1 MGYNAGHNQPS
12 GRYHATDWNNT
23 ITPIV
28 AAIEKNDGFSY
39 FKVTGPPASGK
50 MRRIARAAS
59 VAAETVGKRP
69 IFIVPTLLEKK
80 FVWLSA
86 EEKSVAGLV
95 ITWEDIFTNDSEQ
108 FLEAMDEAGT
118 TIIVK
123 LDGQRTLYSDFGQLV
138 IRDHIYHHFFEK
150 TKGWACTLVVMS
162 SFGMHKGQALGRL
175 AFASTDLGYNSA
187 ACEEAEAKLS
197 LPFERF
203 EAGTDISK
211 ATVELVIKAASES
224 EVITILSFL
233 PVRVAVEAIVTA
245 HEAGW
250 QVCYLN
256 SPAALR
262 SLQRQCRSIPQK
274 TSMFVMSDLTPGL
287 TTCSVDLPNLRYI
300 IATDRAW
307 RFYFDDDHC
316 QTMKDMVGLSR
327 MELYHQIGYLRKT
340 TDPRAVIYGD
350 FDLSTALKT
359 RPWRPEPASEDQ
371 TPFEFLYTFANMCSD
386 VAMEDVAIEMSY
398 QYDVLDHVHQMLTL
412 MDILEE
418 GTTPDAYQVKEGW
431 PEKIADCL
439 VGGDAELNVDFF
451 SAAMLAQT
459 FHGFEN
465 GTLDEDETRVLIRL
479 AAIMDVA
486 MSWTADETS
495 PPLIKFKGSAASFKD
510 ESLPLILDV
519 CGGITKELFPFG
531 ALWQMLGIWDTYRVK
546 MVDFMSS
553 NHGVNR
559 LFTAVPVNDVVEI
572 NPGLAEEVYGLVL
585 AIEKTLNMQTQT
597 AFEGLP
603 ALSAEKVH
611 HIEVILA
618 RSCLPHLAF
627 FTQERENGAFD
638 YRCVAADS
646 HVTVDS
652 RKPKPAWNWILEPE
666 DYGKKFYLVYHH
678 LKWADDGVYGAIHL
692 PTAISTIALKEAVGN
707 RSLEDL
713 ASRFPQVG
721 MLHRRRM

>member
-1 MGYNAGHNQPS
+1 MVSNAGHNQPS

-59 VAAETVGKRP
+59 VATETVGKRP
-69 IFIVPTLLEKK
+69 IFIVPTLLERK

-123 LDGQRTLYSDFGQLV
+123 LDGQRTLCSDFGQLV

-233 PVRVAVEAIVTA
+233 LVRVAVEAIVTA

-386 VAMEDVAIEMSY
+386 VAMEDVAIEMPY

-418 GTTPDAYQVKEGW
+418 GTTPDAYKLKDGW

-465 GTLDEDETRVLIRL
+465 GTLDENETRVLIRL

-495 PPLIKFKGSAASFKD
+495 PPLIKFKGPAASFKD
-510 ESLPLILDV
+510 ESLPLILDI

-531 ALWQMLGIWDTYRVK
+531 ALWQMLGIWDT
-546 MVDFMSS
+546 
-553 NHGVNR
+553 
-559 LFTAVPVNDVVEI
+559 
-572 NPGLAEEVYGLVL
+572 
-585 AIEKTLNMQTQT
+585 
-597 AFEGLP
+597 
-603 ALSAEKVH
+603 
-611 HIEVILA
+611 
-618 RSCLPHLAF
+618 
-627 FTQERENGAFD
+627 
-638 YRCVAADS
+638 
-646 HVTVDS
+646 
-652 RKPKPAWNWILEPE
+652 
-666 DYGKKFYLVYHH
+666 
-678 LKWADDGVYGAIHL
+678 
-692 PTAISTIALKEAVGN
+692 
-707 RSLEDL
+707 
-713 ASRFPQVG
+713 
-721 MLHRRRM
+721 

>member
-1 MGYNAGHNQPS
+1 
-12 GRYHATDWNNT
+12 
-23 ITPIV
+23 
-28 AAIEKNDGFSY
+28 
-39 FKVTGPPASGK
+39 
-50 MRRIARAAS
+50 
-59 VAAETVGKRP
+59 
-69 IFIVPTLLEKK
+69 
-80 FVWLSA
+80 
-86 EEKSVAGLV
+86 
-95 ITWEDIFTNDSEQ
+95 
-108 FLEAMDEAGT
+108 
-118 TIIVK
+118 
-123 LDGQRTLYSDFGQLV
+123 
-138 IRDHIYHHFFEK
+138 
-150 TKGWACTLVVMS
+150 
-162 SFGMHKGQALGRL
+162 
-175 AFASTDLGYNSA
+175 
-187 ACEEAEAKLS
+187 
-197 LPFERF
+197 
-203 EAGTDISK
+203 
-211 ATVELVIKAASES
+211 
-224 EVITILSFL
+224 
-233 PVRVAVEAIVTA
+233 
-245 HEAGW
+245 
-250 QVCYLN
+250 
-256 SPAALR
+256 
-262 SLQRQCRSIPQK
+262 
-274 TSMFVMSDLTPGL
+274 
-287 TTCSVDLPNLRYI
+287 
-300 IATDRAW
+300 
-307 RFYFDDDHC
+307 
-316 QTMKDMVGLSR
+316 
-327 MELYHQIGYLRKT
+327 
-340 TDPRAVIYGD
+340 
-350 FDLSTALKT
+350 
-359 RPWRPEPASEDQ
+359 
-371 TPFEFLYTFANMCSD
+371 MCSD
-386 VAMEDVAIEMSY
+386 MAMEDVAIEMPY

-418 GTTPDAYQVKEGW
+418 GTTPDAYKVKEGW

-495 PPLIKFKGSAASFKD
+495 PPLIKFKGPAASFKD

-531 ALWQMLGIWDTYRVK
+531 ALWQMLGIWDTYR
-546 MVDFMSS
+546 
-553 NHGVNR
+553 
-559 LFTAVPVNDVVEI
+559 I

-585 AIEKTLNMQTQT
+585 AIERALNMQSQPP
-597 AFEGLP
+597 FEGLP
-603 ALSAEKVH
+603 TLSADKVH

>member
-1 MGYNAGHNQPS
+1 MGSNAGHNQPS

-23 ITPIV
+23 ITPVV

-59 VAAETVGKRP
+59 VATETVGKRP
-69 IFIVPTLLEKK
+69 IFIVPTLLERK

-138 IRDHIYHHFFEK
+138 IRDYIYHHFFEK

-386 VAMEDVAIEMSY
+386 VAMEDVAIEMPY
-398 QYDVLDHVHQMLTL
+398 QYDVLDHVQQMLTL
-412 MDILEE
+412 MDILQE
-418 GTTPDAYQVKEGW
+418 GTTPDAYKVKEGW

-495 PPLIKFKGSAASFKD
+495 PPLIKFKGPAASFKD

-652 RKPKPAWNWILEPE
+652 RKPQPAWNWILEPE

>member
-1 MGYNAGHNQPS
+1 MDPNAEQDNQPS
-12 GRYHATDWNNT
+12 GRYHATDWRNT

-28 AAIEKNDGFSY
+28 TAIEKNDGFSY
-39 FKVTGPPASGK
+39 FKVTGPPSSGK
-50 MRRIARAAS
+50 MRQIAS
-59 VAAETVGKRP
+59 LNG
-69 IFIVPTLLEKK
+69 
-80 FVWLSA
+80 

-95 ITWEDIFTNDSEQ
+95 ITWEDIFTNDRQE
-108 FLEAMDEAGT
+108 FFEAMDEAGT

-123 LDGQRTLYSDFGQLV
+123 LDGQRTLHSDFGQVV
-138 IRDHIYHHFFEK
+138 IREHIYHHFFEK
-150 TKGWACTLVVMS
+150 TKGWACTLVVIS

-175 AFASTDLGYNSA
+175 AFESTDLGYTLA
-187 ACEEAEAKLS
+187 ACEEAEAKLD

-203 EAGTDISK
+203 EAGTDIGQ
-211 ATVELVIKAASES
+211 ATIKLMQRAISEG
-224 EVITILSFL
+224 ETVTILSFATL
-233 PVRVAVEAIVTA
+233 ENVVEAIITA
-245 HEAGW
+245 HEVGW
-250 QVCYLN
+250 QVFYLS
-256 SPAALR
+256 SPADLR
-262 SLQRQCRSIPQK
+262 NLQRQC
-274 TSMFVMSDLTPGL
+274 L

-386 VAMEDVAIEMSY
+386 MAMEDVAIEMPY
-398 QYDVLDHVHQMLTL
+398 QYDVLDHVHRMLTL

-418 GTTPDAYQVKEGW
+418 GATPGAYKVKEGW

-465 GTLDEDETRVLIRL
+465 GALDEDETRVLIRL

-495 PPLIKFKGSAASFKD
+495 PPLIKFKGPAASFKD

-519 CGGITKELFPFG
+519 CSGTTKELFPFG

-553 NHGVNR
+553 KHGVNR
-559 LFTAVPVNDVVEI
+559 LLTTVPVNDVVEI

-678 LKWADDGVYGAIHL
+678 LKWADDGLYGAIHL

-713 ASRFPQVG
+713 ASRFPQIG